1 MPNVSPNGGP
11 AEAAP
16 QPPADS
22 SAPAAPPREQWVN
35 SARAAALLGVSTQ
48 TLAHWRL
55 RGRGPDFAR
64 LSKTAVRYRLDVL
77 ERFMR
82 ERSRDSA
89 A

>member
-11 AEAAP
+11 AEAGP
-16 QPPADS
+16 QPAADPG
-22 SAPAAPPREQWVN
+22 APVTPPRAQWVN

-77 ERFMR
+77 EQFMQ
-82 ERSRDSA
+82 ERSRGSA